1 MKISNVIIP
10 AQLRGFSV
18 PAGTPEHATFDIY
31 IENSAVVQVS
41 IAQAAINNVANGILI
56 PALADVHVHIDKT
69 YVVNE
74 VGAADGD
81 LYKAINLM
89 AEHRAR
95 WTAQDIATR
104 MERALQDAYAHG
116 TRALRTHLDWP
127 ERDQPTS
134 LKVFEQLRDAWR
146 GRITL
151 QCVALTQLDFFDT
164 EQRTPFDS
172 EDLALEVA
180 CADQTCNKA
189 LGEAAL
195 LGAFVYR
202 NERIYDKLQRVFDL
216 AMKNNLHLDFHVD
229 EGLDAD
235 ARGLRAIAE
244 LTIKNNYHG
253 KVTCGH
259 ACSLSVQPVEEA
271 MQTLKL
277 CAQAGIHLVALP
289 TTNLYLQGAW
299 NATPVERGITRIK
312 EAMVQGLSTSIAT
325 DNVADGFYPYGSYD
339 LLASFAQGVQVAHLS
354 PAIDNLGT
362 ITTHPARAM
371 GLPWD
376 GKIQVGCPADL
387 VLLEA
392 RNTYELVNAAGL
404 RRQVIRAGTLI
415 NTDNAM

>member
-10 AQLRGFSV
+10 ASLRAFGL
-18 PAGTPEHATFDIY
+18 PADAPEPAIFDVY
-31 IENSAVVQVS
+31 VENGLVSHIDSAQ
-41 IAQAAINNVANGILI
+41 QAADNVANGILI
-56 PALADVHVHIDKT
+56 PALVDAHVHIDKT
-69 YVVNE
+69 YVVHE

-81 LYKAINLM
+81 LYKAIGLM
-89 AEHRAR
+89 AEHRAG

-104 MERALQDAYAHG
+104 MERALQEAYTHG

-127 ERDQPTS
+127 QRDQPLS
-134 LKVFEQLRDAWR
+134 LKVFEELRDAWR
-146 GRITL
+146 GRITM
-151 QCVALTQLDFFDT
+151 QCVALTPLDFFDT
-164 EQRTPFDS
+164 ELVSAFDS

-202 NERIYDKLQRVFDL
+202 NARIYDKLQRVFDL
-216 AMKNNLHLDFHVD
+216 ALKNSLHLDFHVD

-244 LTIKNNYHG
+244 LTIKNNFHG

-259 ACSLSVQPVEEA
+259 ACSLSVQPIDDA

-289 TTNLYLQGAW
+289 TTNMYLQGAW
-299 NATPVERGITRIK
+299 SATPVERGITRIK
-312 EAMVQGLSTSIAT
+312 EALAHNLSTSIAT
-325 DNVADGFYPYGSYD
+325 DNVADGFYPYGTYD
-339 LLASFAQGVQVAHLS
+339 LLTSFALGVQMAHLS
-354 PAIDNLGT
+354 PAIDSLST
-362 ITTHPARAM
+362 VTSHPARAM

-376 GKIQVGCPADL
+376 GMVKVGCPADF
-387 VLLEA
+387 VLLQA

-404 RRQVIRAGTLI
+404 RRQVIRAGVVV
-415 NTDNAM
+415 NSAV

>member
-1 MKISNVIIP
+1 MKLSNVIIP
-10 AQLRGFSV
+10 ACVRGFSV
-18 PAGTPEHATFDIY
+18 PAGTPEPAAFDVY
-31 IENSAVVQVS
+31 IENDAVVQVS
-41 IAQAAINNVANGILI
+41 IAQTAINSIANGILL
-56 PALADVHVHIDKT
+56 PALADLHVHIDKT
-69 YVVNE
+69 YVVND

-81 LYKAINLM
+81 LYKAIGLM
-89 AEHRAR
+89 AQHRAG
-95 WTAQDIATR
+95 WTAHNIATR
-104 MERALQDAYAHG
+104 MERALHDAYAHG

-127 ERDQPTS
+127 QRDQPTS

-151 QCVALTQLDFFDT
+151 QCVALTPLDFFDT
-164 EQRTPFDS
+164 DSSSPFDS

-216 AMKNNLHLDFHVD
+216 GIKNGLHLDFHVD

-244 LTIKNNYHG
+244 LTIKNNYQG

-259 ACSLSVQPVEEA
+259 ACSLSVQPAPEA

-299 NATPVERGITRIK
+299 NATPVERGITRLK
-312 EAMVQGLSTSIAT
+312 EAVVQGLSTSIAT

-339 LLASFAQGVQVAHLS
+339 LLTSFALGVQVAHLS
-354 PAIDNLGT
+354 PAIDSLHT
-362 ITTHPARAM
+362 VTTHPARAM

-376 GKIQVGCPADL
+376 GLIQPGCPADL

-404 RRQVIRAGTLI
+404 RRQVIRAGVVV
-415 NTDNAM
+415 NTV

>member
-1 MKISNVIIP
+1 MKISNVLIP
-10 AQLRGFSV
+10 TCVRDFAL
-18 PAGTPEHATFDIY
+18 PAGTPEHVTFDIH
-31 IENSAVVQVS
+31 IENGALAQWN
-41 IAQAAINNVANGILI
+41 IAGAATNNIANGILI
-56 PALADVHVHIDKT
+56 SAMVDVHLHIDKT
-69 YVVNE
+69 YVVQE

-81 LYKAINLM
+81 LFKAINLM
-89 AEHRAR
+89 AEHRAG
-95 WTAQDIATR
+95 WTASDIAAR
-104 MERALQDAYAHG
+104 MERALHDAYQHG
-116 TRALRTHLDWP
+116 SRALRTHLDWP
-127 ERDQPTS
+127 LRDAPTA
-134 LKVFEQLRDAWR
+134 LAVFEQLRDAWR
-146 GRITL
+146 GRLTM
-151 QCVALTQLDFFDT
+151 QCVSLTPLDFFDNA
-164 EQRTPFDS
+164 FDS

-216 AMKNNLHLDFHVD
+216 AIKNSLLLDFHVD

-259 ACSLSVQPVEEA
+259 ACSLSVQPTEEA

-299 NATPVERGITRIK
+299 NATPLERGITRIK
-312 EAMVQGLSTSIAT
+312 EAVGQGVNTCMAT

-339 LLASFAQGVQVAHLS
+339 LLASFALGVQMAHLS
-354 PAIDNLGT
+354 PATGSLGM
-362 ITTHPARAM
+362 ITTHPAKAM

-376 GKIQVGCPADL
+376 GMMRPGCPADF
-387 VLLEA
+387 VLLQA
-392 RNTYELVNAAGL
+392 RDTYELLNATGL
-404 RRQVIRAGTLI
+404 RRQVIRAGAAI
-415 NTDNAM
+415 KEGPEA